1 MRPQQTGKTYLQQL
15 QTFAYLCLGIPLLFF
30 IYLYLE
36 SSVDRLEPAFGA
48 EYDWHI
54 FIPIFL
60 LALFLTYIGSS
71 RYNSS
76 RQQAMSQKNFKDKL
90 QLYKNASN
98 TRFLFYGISTSL
110 ITIGFYLTNFKPFA
124 VMFGVMIVLFSIN
137 NPNARKI
144 VTALKLKE
152 EEKKI
157 ILTGLEIT

>member
-1 MRPQQTGKTYLQQL
+1 MHPQLTGKTYLQHL
-15 QTFAYLCLGIPLLFF
+15 QTFAYICLGTPLLFF

-36 SSVDRLEPAFGA
+36 SSVDRLDPAFGA
-48 EYDWHI
+48 EYNWYI

-60 LALFLTYIGSS
+60 LGLFLTYIGTL

-76 RQQAMSQKNFKDKL
+76 RKLAMSQKNFKDKL

-98 TRFLFYGISTSL
+98 TRFLFYGISTLL

-124 VMFGVMIVLFSIN
+124 VMFGIMIVLFSIN

-157 ILTGLEIT
+157 ILAGLEIP

>member
-1 MRPQQTGKTYLQQL
+1 
-15 QTFAYLCLGIPLLFF
+15 
-30 IYLYLE
+30 
-36 SSVDRLEPAFGA
+36 
-48 EYDWHI
+48 
-54 FIPIFL
+54 
-60 LALFLTYIGSS
+60 
-71 RYNSS
+71 
-76 RQQAMSQKNFKDKL
+76 MSQKNFKDKL